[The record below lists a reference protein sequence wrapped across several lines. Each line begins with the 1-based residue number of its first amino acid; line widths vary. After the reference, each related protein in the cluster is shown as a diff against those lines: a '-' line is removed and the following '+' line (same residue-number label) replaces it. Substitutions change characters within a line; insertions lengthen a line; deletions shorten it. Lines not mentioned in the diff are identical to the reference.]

1 MFTFNKDF
9 YKNDREPKMTEIEKI
24 TTLIRI
30 KKIAEKQIKF
40 MLDSANINYPL
51 PYFLIFFNV
60 KDDKCKIIKMKGK
73 KTVKDYQKENPDFDY
88 LIDLSISNICT
99 RNYIKWW
106 LNSDGNGFGKTNFK
120 GDIFEKNW
128 HIRQIREIP
137 VYDNGTYTPNDN
149 YIIFKKDYDRF
160 TKLTLLSEK
169 IGTKEIEKIRNDKNQ
184 IDFLYKIY
192 F

>member
-1 MFTFNKDF
+1 
-9 YKNDREPKMTEIEKI
+9 
-24 TTLIRI
+24 
-30 KKIAEKQIKF
+30 
-40 MLDSANINYPL
+40 
-51 PYFLIFFNV
+51 
-60 KDDKCKIIKMKGK
+60 MKGK

-160 TKLTLLSEK
+160 TKLRLLYEK